1 VFYKKNSFGYVVRL
15 EKGEEVISSIS
26 QLTEKEEIPGGF
38 FLGLGAVKDVTLGYF
53 DMEKK
58 EYIKKT
64 FEDEFE
70 LSSLV
75 GDIFYLDGKPGVHA
89 HATLSD
95 PRFNIIGGHLFS
107 ALATATVELFI
118 YLTDDV
124 LKRRPDPEIGLNL
137 LDLS

>member
-1 VFYKKNSFGYVVRL
+1 MFFKKITNGYVVRL
-15 EKGEEVISSIS
+15 EKGEELISSIS
-26 QLTEKEEIPGGF
+26 QLAEKEKIPGGF
-38 FLGLGAVKDVTLGYF
+38 LLGLGAVKDATLGYY
-53 DMEKK
+53 DVEKK

-64 FEDEFE
+64 FEAEFE

-75 GDIFYLDGKPGVHA
+75 GDIFFLEGKSGVHA

-95 PRFNIIGGHLFS
+95 PNFNIIGGHLFS

-118 YLTDDV
+118 YLTDEV
-124 LKRRPDPEIGLNL
+124 LKRKLDPKIGLNL

>member
-1 VFYKKNSFGYVVRL
+1 MFFKKITNGYVVRL
-15 EKGEEVISSIS
+15 EKGEELISSIS
-26 QLTEKEEIPGGF
+26 QLAEKEKIPGGF
-38 FLGLGAVKDVTLGYF
+38 LLGLGAVKDATLGYY
-53 DMEKK
+53 DVEKK

-64 FEDEFE
+64 FEAKFE

-75 GDIFYLDGKPGVHA
+75 GDIFFLEGKPGVHA

-95 PRFNIIGGHLFS
+95 PNFNIIGGHLFS

-118 YLTDDV
+118 YLTDGV
-124 LKRRPDPEIGLNL
+124 LKRKLDPKIGLNL